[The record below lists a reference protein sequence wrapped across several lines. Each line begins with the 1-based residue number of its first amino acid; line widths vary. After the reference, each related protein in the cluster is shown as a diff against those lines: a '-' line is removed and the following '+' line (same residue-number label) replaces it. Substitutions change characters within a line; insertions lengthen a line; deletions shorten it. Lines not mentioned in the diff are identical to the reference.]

1 MGKGGFVLDIS
12 LEKLVRQLKKGNA
25 DAFDHIYQM
34 TYRKIFFVVLP
45 IVRDKSLAEDI
56 MQDTYLK
63 FLEKLY
69 DYQNNNTLAYILT
82 IAKNL
87 AKNEYNRRKRE
98 QKVEPEEMTNF
109 GFDDY
114 IEIKE
119 ENRELINKGLS
130 VLNAAERNIVLLHVL
145 EGLKHKDIAMILDMP
160 LGTVTW
166 SYQQALKKMR
176 QVLKGE
182 Q

>member
-1 MGKGGFVLDIS
+1 MDS
-12 LEKLVRQLKKGNA
+12 ALEKHIRQLKSGNA
-25 DAFDHIYQM
+25 DAFDQIYRL

-45 IVRDKSLAEDI
+45 ILKDKSLAEDI

-63 FLEKLY
+63 FLEKIY
-69 DYQNNNTLAYILT
+69 DYQAKNSLAYLLT

-98 QKVEPEEMTNF
+98 QKIEPEDMTQF
-109 GFDDY
+109 GFDSY

-119 ENRELINKGLS
+119 EKRELIRKGLS
-130 VLNAAERNIVLLHVL
+130 VLNNNEKNIVLLHLV
-145 EGLKHKDIAMILDMP
+145 EGLKHKEIALILEMP

-176 QVLKGE
+176 QILKG
-182 Q
+182 QT